1 MSRIITTAEVKKHNH
16 KDSVWMIIHND
27 VYDVTN
33 FLDEHPGGEET
44 LLDSAGK
51 EASQDFEDGAD
62 EEIQDW
68 NIASRGAQPSTNT
81 AIACSEMAK
90 NATNAP
96 QEAVSAS
103 QLVFRPPKRTRPG
116 VRLTAVPK
124 GLNKNHLRQ
133 ESALTRNRPA
143 T

>member
-81 AIACSEMAK
+81 AIACSGNLKWQRM
-90 NATNAP
+90 
-96 QEAVSAS
+96 
-103 QLVFRPPKRTRPG
+103 RRM
-116 VRLTAVPK
+116 
-124 GLNKNHLRQ
+124 HLRKL
-133 ESALTRNRPA
+133 SAPPSWSSGHQREQDLA
-143 T
+143 YV

>member
-51 EASQDFEDGAD
+51 EASQDFEDVGHSEDARELMKKYKIGTLPAEEHNQAPTQPLPAVVTCSNLKWYILALLGA
-62 EEIQDW
+62 IV
-68 NIASRGAQPSTNT
+68 I
-81 AIACSEMAK
+81 
-90 NATNAP
+90 
-96 QEAVSAS
+96 
-103 QLVFRPPKRTRPG
+103 G
-116 VRLTAVPK
+116 VVIKKKLA
-124 GLNKNHLRQ
+124 
-133 ESALTRNRPA
+133 A
-143 T
+143 